1 LEYLIIAEMFL
12 RSAILLI
19 LLSFAA
25 PAIEVSAS
33 KTIKQITLHK
43 QTRNAVKLKKKNKKK
58 ILKFS
63 MSVKKIYK
71 KNKRIAYPF
80 S

>member
-1 LEYLIIAEMFL
+1 
-12 RSAILLI
+12 LLI
-19 LLSFAA
+19 FAA

-33 KTIKQITLHK
+33 MAILHITLHK
-43 QTRNAVKLKKKNKKK
+43 QTKNAVKLKKKNKKK
-58 ILKFS
+58 ILKLS
-63 MSVKKIYK
+63 MSVRKTYN